1 MRIGGFVKQSLIDW
15 EGVLSAVVF
24 TKGCN
29 FRCDYCHNPS
39 LVLPSLTDH
48 LPDLSE
54 TVILDYLRRRREWIE
69 GVVVTGGEPTL
80 HPGLTGFLERVKR
93 HGYRIKLD
101 TNGTN
106 TELLSALIDSK
117 TTLAAQLAE
126 RFPQSITV
134 HTDDFYL
141 PPSRRV
147 TGWEKILCANMDIR
161 RLRNEVVAPARAG
174 QAFSYRA
181 YSCRE
186 DAYLPPRP
194 LGSAP
199 LVIVEGSY
207 SHHPSLAPYYDIRIF
222 VTCSPDEQA
231 RRLRKREGELYSNF
245 VERWI
250 PLEEGYFANYSIEE
264 NAEMMVVTD

>member
-1 MRIGGFVKQSLIDW
+1 MHLISPEELTSTIADR
-15 EGVLSAVVF
+15 LARQSAVLVALD
-24 TKGCN
+24 G
-29 FRCDYCHNPS
+29 RCGS
-39 LVLPSLTDH
+39 
-48 LPDLSE
+48 
-54 TVILDYLRRRREWIE
+54 
-69 GVVVTGGEPTL
+69 G
-80 HPGLTGFLERVKR
+80 
-93 HGYRIKLD
+93 
-101 TNGTN
+101 
-106 TELLSALIDSK
+106 K
-117 TTLAAQLAE
+117 TTLAAQLTE

-147 TGWEKILCANMDIR
+147 TGWESIPCANMDIQ
-161 RLRNEVVAPARAG
+161 RLRDEVVAPARAE
-174 QAFSYRA
+174 QAFSYQA

-186 DAYLPPRP
+186 GAYLPPRP